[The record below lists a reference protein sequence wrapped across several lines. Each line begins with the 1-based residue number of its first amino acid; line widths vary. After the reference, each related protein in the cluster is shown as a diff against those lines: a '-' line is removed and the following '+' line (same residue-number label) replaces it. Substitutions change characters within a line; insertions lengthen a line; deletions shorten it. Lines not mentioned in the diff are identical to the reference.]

1 MLKDI
6 IYIFIILLIIFGIFV
21 FIDSF
26 NIDLNQ
32 INKNQKLI
40 KTINLQGLKNIEI
53 PSKFF

>member
-6 IYIFIILLIIFGIFV
+6 IYIFIILLIMFGIFV

-40 KTINLQGLKNIEI
+40 KNINLET
-53 PSKFF
+53 

>member
-40 KTINLQGLKNIEI
+40 KKINLET
-53 PSKFF
+53 

>member
-40 KTINLQGLKNIEI
+40 KTINLET
-53 PSKFF
+53 